1 MIRSTDYSRS
11 RIHSGAPPGHRDR
24 ASSRCRNHPD
34 AKDPGDSSGEATPVP
49 IPNTAVK
56 LSSAEDTERAA
67 FRENRSSP
75 GFLRSRGAAGG
86 ALTPR
91 RPGRPR
97 PAILRRMT
105 AVDPVA
111 RPVPPA
117 SGEARPARPFSGV
130 CPYLAAVDG
139 EWRSSTVAREHR
151 CGAVAPPAPLAA
163 EKQRRLCLTHD
174 HVICATYDAARAA
187 RPVAHDRLP
196 VLPRPIARTTPVV
209 LDHGRIAIDM
219 PAFRSDR
226 PVWQAILI
234 GILAIAFA
242 AIVLTR
248 VTDGGTSGGA
258 TGASHGPGQSVTASA
273 AATGAT
279 ASQGTATAGPSGAW
293 IPRRAAARRR
303 VPRIQ
308 ARRLRRRGPTRSRPA
323 TRWSGSPPSSGR
335 RPRPSPRSTG
345 SPIRRACTRG
355 RSSRSPD
362 PGAGQRWQPRQ

>member
-1 MIRSTDYSRS
+1 
-11 RIHSGAPPGHRDR
+11 
-24 ASSRCRNHPD
+24 
-34 AKDPGDSSGEATPVP
+34 
-49 IPNTAVK
+49 
-56 LSSAEDTERAA
+56 
-67 FRENRSSP
+67 
-75 GFLRSRGAAGG
+75 
-86 ALTPR
+86 
-91 RPGRPR
+91 
-97 PAILRRMT
+97 MT

-111 RPVPPA
+111 RPAPPA

-248 VTDGGTSGGA
+248 VTDGGSSGAA
-258 TGASHGPGQSVTASA
+258 TGASHSPGQSVTASA
-273 AATGAT
+273 AATGAA
-279 ASQGTATAGPSGAW
+279 ASQDAATAGPSGALD
-293 IPRRAAARRR
+293 PTPGSGASAGPSGPGASAAATQTYK
-303 VPRIQ
+303 VKAGDTLVGIAAKFGTTPKAI
-308 ARRLRRRGPTRSRPA
+308 ATLNGISDPTSLH
-323 TRWSGSPPSSGR
+323 
-335 RPRPSPRSTG
+335 
-345 SPIRRACTRG
+345 
-355 RSSRSPD
+355 
-362 PGAGQRWQPRQ
+362 AGQILKIP